1 MPRPHRADEAGG
13 IYSALNRGN
22 RRAAIY
28 HFDEDYWAFW
38 DSKTLEK

>member
-22 RRAAIY
+22 RRAAIFHY
-28 HFDEDYWAFW
+28 DER
-38 DSKTLEK
+38 LLGVLG